1 MFLNAEKEHTPGFEP
16 STFGFRIR
24 SPTTGPLFL
33 LIRMGSSLIINLRV
47 NNFKSKCII
56 AYAFHSQIIYYRY
69 IKQGFPY
76 AIGFRVNQCSYAL
89 KKTHTGARTQ
99 YLCVQNPEFYHW
111 ATALL
116 TNNGFEFNYEP

>member
-1 MFLNAEKEHTPGFEP
+1 MP
-16 STFGFRIR
+16 STR
-24 SPTTGPLFL
+24 
-33 LIRMGSSLIINLRV
+33 
-47 NNFKSKCII
+47 KSFI
-56 AYAFHSQIIYYRY
+56 RY

-76 AIGFRVNQCSYAL
+76 AIGFRVNQCSYTPR

-99 YLCVQNPEFYHW
+99 YLWLQNPEFYHW